1 MDLFEYILE
10 TMNYNLYTE
19 DYLYEGIDVKKI
31 GSDLVGYIK
40 RFFKWIRTKF
50 KQIVSKFKKT
60 DYVADVDN
68 RTKEVVDDL
77 MRKQYETAKE
87 KEEIIKNLNKVKKYD
102 YAEIHKWVMNARD
115 ILIKQM
121 TASIDVTDP
130 DTLKESISKF
140 DESINEICDKEF
152 PKKEYADINTF
163 KKESDGV
170 IKDIEKVINDMS
182 SITEKLA
189 KKLEE
194 NGSDAS
200 IIQKYTNAQLRIFK
214 KAMSTLN

>member
-19 DYLYEGIDVKKI
+19 DYLYESIDVKKI
-31 GSDLVGYIK
+31 GSDIVGYIK

-50 KQIVSKFKKT
+50 NQIVSKFKKT
-60 DYVADVDN
+60 DYVADVEN
-68 RTKEVVDDL
+68 RSREVVNDL

-102 YAEIHKWVMNARD
+102 YAEIYKWVMDARD
-115 ILIKQM
+115 ILVKQM
-121 TASIDVTDP
+121 TNSLDVTDP
-130 DTLKESISKF
+130 DIMKESISKF
-140 DESINEICDKEF
+140 DESINELCDKEF

-163 KKESDGV
+163 KKESDDV
-170 IKDIEKVINDMS
+170 IKVIEKVINDMS

-189 KKLEE
+189 KKLEQS
-194 NGSDAS
+194 GSDPS
-200 IIQKYTNAQLRIFK
+200 IIQKYTNAQLRIYK
-214 KAMSTLN
+214 KAMSTLK

>member
-19 DYLYEGIDVKKI
+19 DYLYESIDVKKI
-31 GSDLVGYIK
+31 GSDIVGYIK

-50 KQIVSKFKKT
+50 NQIVSKFKKT
-60 DYVADVDN
+60 DYVADVEN
-68 RTKEVVDDL
+68 RSREVVNDL

-102 YAEIHKWVMNARD
+102 YAEIYKWVMDARD
-115 ILIKQM
+115 ILVKQM
-121 TASIDVTDP
+121 TNSLDVTDP
-130 DTLKESISKF
+130 DIMKESISKF
-140 DESINEICDKEF
+140 DESINELCDKEF

-163 KKESDGV
+163 KKESDDV
-170 IKDIEKVINDMS
+170 IKVIEKVINDMS

-189 KKLEE
+189 KKLEQS
-194 NGSDAS
+194 GSDPS